1 MSTKHNFAKTQQEHI
16 LRKPESPCCWALPA
30 PVKGTSIL
38 VVQVALAPDCVKE
51 NHQWV
56 LLFAVPVSLDNVQS

>member
-51 NHQWV
+51 NHQ
-56 LLFAVPVSLDNVQS
+56 